1 MNKELQKLLKQIN
14 DKKNEVKSLVNDGK
28 LDKARAAKEEL
39 VELQN
44 RFDLL
49 YDLDEDEQDGIENK
63 VKDGTAK
70 QVGGDVKPDK
80 KNIVKSFVNIVKDR
94 EKFSEWQVIPE
105 IEVTCRGE
113 RLFIN
118 SVTVEQYKK
127 YISLMEKND
136 TEKFSGVMFFNKK
149 IMQEMFGNELSLAA
163 VGEIDAVEFLT
174 AIKTV
179 HFIMQNIVAE
189 KMLSIVEVEQVEKEA
204 SAFDD
209 YDRENGYEDE
219 DEQPEENQWKVC
231 GEIVDRVVKIAIRL
245 LKNSYSQCMKENIVT
260 LLDYLKFELDT
271 INENQ

>member
-1 MNKELQKLLKQIN
+1 M
-14 DKKNEVKSLVNDGK
+14 
-28 LDKARAAKEEL
+28 
-39 VELQN
+39 
-44 RFDLL
+44 
-49 YDLDEDEQDGIENK
+49 
-63 VKDGTAK
+63 
-70 QVGGDVKPDK
+70 
-80 KNIVKSFVNIVKDR
+80 
-94 EKFSEWQVIPE
+94 IPE
-105 IEVTCRGE
+105 IEVTCRSE

-189 KMLSIVEVEQVEKEA
+189 KMLNIVEVEQVEKEA

-245 LKNSYSQCMKENIVT
+245 LKNSYSQCMKENIFT

>member
-1 MNKELQKLLKQIN
+1 M
-14 DKKNEVKSLVNDGK
+14 
-28 LDKARAAKEEL
+28 
-39 VELQN
+39 
-44 RFDLL
+44 
-49 YDLDEDEQDGIENK
+49 
-63 VKDGTAK
+63 
-70 QVGGDVKPDK
+70 
-80 KNIVKSFVNIVKDR
+80 
-94 EKFSEWQVIPE
+94 IPE
-105 IEVTCRGE
+105 IEVTCSGKRY
-113 RLFIN
+113 FIN
-118 SVTVEQYKK
+118 SITVEQYKK
-127 YISLMEKND
+127 YVSLMEKNS
-136 TEKFSGVMFFNKK
+136 TEKISGVMFFNTK
-149 IMQEMFGNELSLAA
+149 IMQELFGNELSLAA

-189 KMLSIVEVEQVEKEA
+189 KMLNIVEVEQVEKEA

>member
-1 MNKELQKLLKQIN
+1 M
-14 DKKNEVKSLVNDGK
+14 
-28 LDKARAAKEEL
+28 
-39 VELQN
+39 
-44 RFDLL
+44 
-49 YDLDEDEQDGIENK
+49 
-63 VKDGTAK
+63 
-70 QVGGDVKPDK
+70 
-80 KNIVKSFVNIVKDR
+80 
-94 EKFSEWQVIPE
+94 IPE
-105 IEVTCRGE
+105 IEVTCRGK
-113 RLFIN
+113 RYFIN
-118 SVTVEQYKK
+118 SITVEQYKK
-127 YISLMEKND
+127 YISLMEKNS
-136 TEKFSGVMFFNKK
+136 TEKISGVMFFNKK

>member
-1 MNKELQKLLKQIN
+1 M
-14 DKKNEVKSLVNDGK
+14 
-28 LDKARAAKEEL
+28 
-39 VELQN
+39 
-44 RFDLL
+44 
-49 YDLDEDEQDGIENK
+49 
-63 VKDGTAK
+63 
-70 QVGGDVKPDK
+70 
-80 KNIVKSFVNIVKDR
+80 
-94 EKFSEWQVIPE
+94 IPE
-105 IEVTCRGE
+105 IEVTCSGKRY
-113 RLFIN
+113 FIN
-118 SVTVEQYKK
+118 SITVEQYKK
-127 YISLMEKND
+127 YVSLMEKNS
-136 TEKFSGVMFFNKK
+136 TEKISGVMFFNKK

-189 KMLSIVEVEQVEKEA
+189 KMLNIVEVEQVEKEA

>member
-1 MNKELQKLLKQIN
+1 MKRKIIVNNKEFTMPKMSIDTYTEYLELAEIVDAKQRYSKQDI
-14 DKKNEVKSLVNDGK
+14 EAMGLFIC
-28 LDKARAAKEEL
+28 KAYGDQFTVEEL
-39 VELQN
+39 THQ
-44 RFDLL
+44 
-49 YDLDEDEQDGIENK
+49 EN
-63 VKDGTAK
+63 GEH
-70 QVGGDVKPDK
+70 
-80 KNIVKSFVNIVKDR
+80 R

-105 IEVTCRGE
+105 IEGTCRGE

-179 HFIMQNIVAE
+179 HFIMQNIVVE
-189 KMLSIVEVEQVEKEA
+189 KMLNIVEVEQVEKEA

>member
-1 MNKELQKLLKQIN
+1 M
-14 DKKNEVKSLVNDGK
+14 
-28 LDKARAAKEEL
+28 
-39 VELQN
+39 
-44 RFDLL
+44 
-49 YDLDEDEQDGIENK
+49 
-63 VKDGTAK
+63 
-70 QVGGDVKPDK
+70 
-80 KNIVKSFVNIVKDR
+80 
-94 EKFSEWQVIPE
+94 IPE

-113 RLFIN
+113 RLLIN

>member
-1 MNKELQKLLKQIN
+1 M
-14 DKKNEVKSLVNDGK
+14 
-28 LDKARAAKEEL
+28 
-39 VELQN
+39 
-44 RFDLL
+44 
-49 YDLDEDEQDGIENK
+49 
-63 VKDGTAK
+63 
-70 QVGGDVKPDK
+70 
-80 KNIVKSFVNIVKDR
+80 
-94 EKFSEWQVIPE
+94 IPE
-105 IEVTCRGE
+105 IEITCKGKRI
-113 RLFIN
+113 FIN

-127 YISLMEKND
+127 YINLMEKND
-136 TEKFSGVMFFNKK
+136 TEEFSGVMFFNKK
-149 IMQEMFGNELSLAA
+149 IMQEMFGNELSLVE

-179 HFIMQNIVAE
+179 HFIMQNIVTE
-189 KMLSIVEVEQVEKEA
+189 KMLSIVEVEQIEKEA

-209 YDRENGYEDE
+209 YDRENGYE

>member
-1 MNKELQKLLKQIN
+1 M
-14 DKKNEVKSLVNDGK
+14 
-28 LDKARAAKEEL
+28 
-39 VELQN
+39 
-44 RFDLL
+44 
-49 YDLDEDEQDGIENK
+49 
-63 VKDGTAK
+63 
-70 QVGGDVKPDK
+70 
-80 KNIVKSFVNIVKDR
+80 
-94 EKFSEWQVIPE
+94 IPE

-136 TEKFSGVMFFNKK
+136 TEKFSRVMFFNKK

-204 SAFDD
+204 SAFDE

>member
-1 MNKELQKLLKQIN
+1 M
-14 DKKNEVKSLVNDGK
+14 
-28 LDKARAAKEEL
+28 
-39 VELQN
+39 
-44 RFDLL
+44 
-49 YDLDEDEQDGIENK
+49 
-63 VKDGTAK
+63 
-70 QVGGDVKPDK
+70 
-80 KNIVKSFVNIVKDR
+80 
-94 EKFSEWQVIPE
+94 IPE
-105 IEVTCRGE
+105 IEVTCSGKRY
-113 RLFIN
+113 FIN
-118 SVTVEQYKK
+118 SITVEQYKK
-127 YISLMEKND
+127 YVSLMEKNS
-136 TEKFSGVMFFNKK
+136 TEKISGVMFFNKK

>member
-1 MNKELQKLLKQIN
+1 M
-14 DKKNEVKSLVNDGK
+14 
-28 LDKARAAKEEL
+28 
-39 VELQN
+39 
-44 RFDLL
+44 
-49 YDLDEDEQDGIENK
+49 
-63 VKDGTAK
+63 
-70 QVGGDVKPDK
+70 
-80 KNIVKSFVNIVKDR
+80 
-94 EKFSEWQVIPE
+94 IPE

-136 TEKFSGVMFFNKK
+136 TEKFSG
-149 IMQEMFGNELSLAA
+149 EMFGNELSLAA

-271 INENQ
+271 INGNQ